1 MYSREEMLL
10 EIYAMPVQIPCI
22 SKWLLSP
29 SSLFFFYRDNRIDR
43 IAFKTVKVSILIKI
57 ETIQIKS
64 D

>member
-29 SSLFFFYRDNRIDR
+29 SSLFFFFVEIIESIGLRS
-43 IAFKTVKVSILIKI
+43 KVSILIKI

>member
-22 SKWLLSP
+22 PKWLLSP
-29 SSLFFFYRDNRIDR
+29 SSLFFFFVEIIESIGLRS
-43 IAFKTVKVSILIKI
+43 KVSILIKI